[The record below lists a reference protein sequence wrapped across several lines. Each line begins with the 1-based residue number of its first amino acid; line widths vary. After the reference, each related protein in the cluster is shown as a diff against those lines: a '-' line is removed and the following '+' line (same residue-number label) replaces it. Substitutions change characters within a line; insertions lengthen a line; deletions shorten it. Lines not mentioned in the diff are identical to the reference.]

1 MSVKPRA
8 KVPALDLPTVGGGRF
23 ELATAHP
30 QSFAMLVFYR
40 GLHCPICKI
49 YLRDL
54 DRKLD
59 EFAKRGVEVVAVS
72 TDTMERADQSKR
84 DWGIERLPIA
94 YGLSIDQ
101 ARQWGLYISA
111 SIKAEEPPLFAEPG
125 LFLIRPDGTLYCASA
140 QTMPFARPSFADIL
154 QAVAFVTEKNYPAR
168 GEA

>member
-30 QSFAMLVFYR
+30 HSFAMLVFYR

-54 DRKLD
+54 DRKLG

-84 DWGIERLPIA
+84 DWGIECLPIA

-111 SIKAEEPPLFAEPG
+111 SI
-125 LFLIRPDGTLYCASA
+125 
-140 QTMPFARPSFADIL
+140 
-154 QAVAFVTEKNYPAR
+154 
-168 GEA
+168 